1 MMGSVGSYDVC
12 VWWGKPCLIL
22 LDIIFCPL
30 MRSPW
35 ETPLLL
41 PVIPG
46 MRPYPEGPVQ
56 ELQGHPPS
64 EGRAGRNSSW
74 SLWSSVVS
82 YAPSSMTLNF
92 SSALCLCV
100 SSFLFFSFF
109 IVTLCSDFSFL
120 AWSFSFQFLCSSVNM
135 ALQRFSEL
143 VDTRCQEEGSLS
155 SERDVSSPAAI
166 TMTVK
171 LPVLVVWP
179 SGIGSVDLPVTETG
193 DQPIGFSKYLR
204 PNWLGF

>member
-41 PVIPG
+41 PVRPD

-100 SSFLFFSFF
+100 SSFLFFFHCHPVFWFQLPCLIIQFSVPLLKCKHGVAT
-109 IVTLCSDFSFL
+109 IQWVSRYKVSRRGQSHHLRGMWARLLLLPWQSSSQCWLSDLLPLSWDWLC
-120 AWSFSFQFLCSSVNM
+120 WSSSNWNW
-135 ALQRFSEL
+135 R
-143 VDTRCQEEGSLS
+143 
-155 SERDVSSPAAI
+155 PAH
-166 TMTVK
+166 
-171 LPVLVVWP
+171 W
-179 SGIGSVDLPVTETG
+179 
-193 DQPIGFSKYLR
+193 F
-204 PNWLGF
+204 